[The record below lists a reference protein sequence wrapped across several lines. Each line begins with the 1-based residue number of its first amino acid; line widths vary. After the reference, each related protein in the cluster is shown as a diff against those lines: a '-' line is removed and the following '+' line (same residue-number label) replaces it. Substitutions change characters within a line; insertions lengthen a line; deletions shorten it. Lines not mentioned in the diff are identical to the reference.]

1 MELSNVLQWMNANS
15 LILNA
20 AKSEALVVSPYVRKS
35 EPPVTFEIGKDFFQS
50 SISAKYLDVTIDNH
64 LFFNQHITVLENKV
78 ARSVGIISKLRFY
91 LPQSSPV
98 ILYFSLVHTHL
109 LYALP
114 LWASTYNTYMS
125 KLKRLQNKAVRIIS
139 RTSIKDRITPN
150 YHRLEIL
157 KLDDL
162 YTLEIAKL
170 MYQFTQHK
178 LPDTFDH
185 YFTYSSD
192 VSKHYTRRVSQ
203 EDHIFLNRFA
213 TSRTHRTIKYI
224 GVKIRNNIPKEIKK
238 LSYTKFILSHKKFL
252 FNKYNLK

>member
-1 MELSNVLQWMNANS
+1 M
-15 LILNA
+15 
-20 AKSEALVVSPYVRKS
+20 
-35 EPPVTFEIGKDFFQS
+35 
-50 SISAKYLDVTIDNH
+50 
-64 LFFNQHITVLENKV
+64 
-78 ARSVGIISKLRFY
+78 
-91 LPQSSPV
+91 
-98 ILYFSLVHTHL
+98 HTLL

-114 LWASTYNTYMS
+114 VWASTYNTYLS
-125 KLKRLQNKAVRIIS
+125 KLKQLQNKAIRIIS

-157 KLDDL
+157 KHDDL

-192 VSKHYTRRVSQ
+192 VSKHYTCHVSQ

-213 TSRTHRTIKYI
+213 TSRTHHTI
-224 GVKIRNNIPKEIKK
+224 KEIKK
-238 LSYTKFILSHKKFL
+238 LSYTKFILFYKKFL
-252 FNKYNLK
+252 LNKYNLK

>member
-50 SISAKYLDVTIDNH
+50 SISAKYLGVTIDNH
-64 LFFNQHITVLENKV
+64 LSFNQHITLLENKV
-78 ARSVGIISKLRFY
+78 ARSVGVISKLRFY
-91 LPQSSPV
+91 LPRSSLV
-98 ILYFSLVHTHL
+98 ILYFSLMHTHL

-114 LWASTYNTYMS
+114 VWASTYNIYLS
-125 KLKRLQNKAVRIIS
+125 KLKRLQNKAGIIS
-139 RTSIKDRITPN
+139 RTSIKDKITPN

-162 YTLEIAKL
+162 YILEIAKL
-170 MYQFTQHK
+170 MYQFTQNK

-192 VSKHYTRRVSQ
+192 VSKHCTR
-203 EDHIFLNRFA
+203 HAL
-213 TSRTHRTIKYI
+213 
-224 GVKIRNNIPKEIKK
+224 KK
-238 LSYTKFILSHKKFL
+238 TTYF
-252 FNKYNLK
+252 